1 MKGKISID
9 GHQFKNENE
18 YRRYRGVLELVKEG
32 RLKELEVNPEYLLVV
47 NDVVIESYTPT
58 FRFYNPVKKEHRT
71 IQVNGTHHN
80 GLLELRIK
88 LYQVLYETEVERWG

>member
-58 FRFYNPVKKEHRT
+58 FRFYDPVRKEHRT

>member
-1 MKGKISID
+1 MRGKISID

-32 RLKELEVNPEYLLVV
+32 RLTQLEVNPEYLLVV
-47 NDVVIESYTPT
+47 NDVWIESYSPT
-58 FRFYNPVKKEHRT
+58 FRFYDPIKKEYRT

-80 GLLELRIK
+80 PNLELKIK
-88 LYQVLYETEVERWG
+88 LYQVLFETEVERWG